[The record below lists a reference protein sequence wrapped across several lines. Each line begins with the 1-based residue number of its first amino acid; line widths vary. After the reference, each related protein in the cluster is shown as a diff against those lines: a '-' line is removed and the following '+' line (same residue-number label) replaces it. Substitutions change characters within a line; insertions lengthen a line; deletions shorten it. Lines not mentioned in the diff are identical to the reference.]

1 MPRPITT
8 KPKNVLALDLGGQT
22 GWACLDATGQPLYG
36 VLDLTTKGEGARSY
50 LPALKLKQWLERQE
64 GLDPACVPRWQDFNH
79 IAFEE
84 TFARGTAKLR
94 LDSLQTVTAVY
105 CLEHGLDWSRVA
117 ATSLKKYATGHGH
130 CGKEQMVEAVKFFFP
145 SLRGKTLGYDEADA
159 LCVLAWALGYTRG

>member
-1 MPRPITT
+1 MPKPIT

-22 GWACLDATGQPLYG
+22 GWACLDATGLPLYG

-50 LPALKLKQWLERQE
+50 LPALKLKRWLESNADARLRSVFALRP
-64 GLDPACVPRWQDFNH
+64 LDL

-84 TFARGTAKLR
+84 TFAQGYAAKR
-94 LDSLQTVTAVY
+94 LEALQTVTAVY

-117 ATSLKKYATGHGH
+117 ATSLKKYAAGHGH
-130 CGKEQMVEAVKFFFP
+130 CGKEQMVKAAKIFFP
-145 SLRGKTLGYDEADA
+145 SLQGKTLGYDEADA